1 MELLEKAKE
10 TAIHL
15 TELAKEKV
23 DELKDKRRAGD
34 LLDDLG
40 RAVFR
45 QRTGRGEAGDDAAI
59 ASIVAELEALEAG
72 GTAVLGVK
80 EPATT
85 TTNGSDI
92 ASTPST
98 AASTASTPTTTGAST
113 PTTGASTPLPA
124 PTDSAVSSGDIIDPP
139 ATD

>member
-23 DELKDKRRAGD
+23 DELKDRRRAGD

-92 ASTPST
+92 ASTPTT
-98 AASTASTPTTTGAST
+98 AASAASTPTPGAST

>member
-1 MELLEKAKE
+1 MEILDKAKE

-23 DELKDKRRAGD
+23 DELKDKRKAGD

-45 QRTGRGEAGDDAAI
+45 QRTDRGEAGDDAAI
-59 ASIVAELEALEAG
+59 ASIVAELQALEAG

-80 EPATT
+80 DPATT
-85 TTNGSDI
+85 TTDGSDI
-92 ASTPST
+92 EPAP
-98 AASTASTPTTTGAST
+98 
-113 PTTGASTPLPA
+113 TPLPA
-124 PTDSAVSSGDIIDPP
+124 PTLPP
-139 ATD
+139 AESATPAGDSTDFPTAD

>member
-1 MELLEKAKE
+1 MELLDKAKE

-23 DELKDKRRAGD
+23 EELKDKRKAGG

-59 ASIVAELEALEAG
+59 SSIVAELEALEAG

-80 EPATT
+80 EPVTT

-92 ASTPST
+92 VAT
-98 AASTASTPTTTGAST
+98 
-113 PTTGASTPLPA
+113 PA
-124 PTDSAVSSGDIIDPP
+124 PTALPMPDSATAYGDGPDLP
-139 ATD
+139 AAD

>member
-1 MELLEKAKE
+1 MDLLEKAKE

-15 TELAKEKV
+15 TDLAKEKV
-23 DELKDKRRAGD
+23 DELKDKRKAGD

-85 TTNGSDI
+85 TTNGSDT
-92 ASTPST
+92 TPTPT
-98 AASTASTPTTTGAST
+98 AASTPTPTAG
-113 PTTGASTPLPA
+113 STPLPS
-124 PTDSAVSSGDIIDPP
+124 PTDSATESGDSTPP
-139 ATD
+139 PIAN

>member
-1 MELLEKAKE
+1 MELLDKAKE

-23 DELKDKRRAGD
+23 DELKDKRKAGD

-59 ASIVAELEALEAG
+59 ASIVAELQALEAG

-85 TTNGSDI
+85 ATNGSDI
-92 ASTPST
+92 VP
-98 AASTASTPTTTGAST
+98 TPT
-113 PTTGASTPLPA
+113 PTAASTPLPA
-124 PTDSAVSSGDIIDPP
+124 PTDPATASGDSTSLPTAD
-139 ATD
+139 